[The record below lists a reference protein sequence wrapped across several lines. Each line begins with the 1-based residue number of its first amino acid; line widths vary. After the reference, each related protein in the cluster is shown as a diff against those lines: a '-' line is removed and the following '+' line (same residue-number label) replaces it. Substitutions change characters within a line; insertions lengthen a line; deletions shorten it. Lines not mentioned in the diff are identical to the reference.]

1 MELPVSDRLFR
12 HAFSTQQ
19 SAREPA
25 ENFLPPAY
33 RRRIA
38 GARVSVECSSYVDQ
52 ALLFLKYLSRRI
64 DRAAARVLLEAMHRE
79 PLTPELREFF
89 QSCYREMAAR
99 KEAEEIAVLNTL
111 R

>member
-12 HAFSTQQ
+12 HAFSTPQ
-19 SAREPA
+19 SAREP
-25 ENFLPPAY
+25 
-33 RRRIA
+33 
-38 GARVSVECSSYVDQ
+38 
-52 ALLFLKYLSRRI
+52 
-64 DRAAARVLLEAMHRE
+64 
-79 PLTPELREFF
+79 LTPQLREFF